1 LKRVAWI
8 AARLSAGCSMIEP
21 TREPAP
27 SEPVPGPGPVPGAT
41 TPSAPLAVS
50 NARTLEEYKA
60 EVAHAILHA
69 NAASTF
75 IGKLPEILRSVV
87 VLQITIDR
95 NGFPFQVRMFRSNGY
110 QDLEARAM
118 QSVRA
123 AALPRPTGSIT
134 GGSGS
139 GTVTFT
145 ETWLFRDDGK
155 FQIRT
160 LAGPQ

>member
-1 LKRVAWI
+1 MRRAAWLVALL
-8 AARLSAGCSMIEP
+8 AAGCSVVEP

-27 SEPVPGPGPVPGAT
+27 VEPGPGPGPGPGTAS
-41 TPSAPLAVS
+41 PSAPLAVS
-50 NARTLEEYKA
+50 NARSLEEYKA

-69 NAASTF
+69 NASSTF
-75 IGKLPEILRSVV
+75 IGKLPEILKSVV

-123 AALPRPTGSIT
+123 AALPRPTGAVT
-134 GGSGS
+134 GGG

-145 ETWLFRDDGK
+145 ETWLFREDGK

>member
-1 LKRVAWI
+1 
-8 AARLSAGCSMIEP
+8 MIEP

-27 SEPVPGPGPVPGAT
+27 VDPGTTPAPWPGPGT
-41 TPSAPLAVS
+41 TAPTPPLAVS
-50 NARTLEEYKA
+50 NARSLEEYKA

-69 NAASTF
+69 NASSTF
-75 IGKLPEILRSVV
+75 IGKLPEILKSVV

-110 QDLEARAM
+110 TDLEARAM

-123 AALPRPTGSIT
+123 AALPRPTGSVT
-134 GGSGS
+134 GGG

-145 ETWLFRDDGK
+145 ETWLFREDGK

-160 LAGPQ
+160 LAGSQ

>member
-1 LKRVAWI
+1 MKRAACVVAVL
-8 AARLSAGCSMIEP
+8 AAGCSMIEP
-21 TREPAP
+21 SREPVPSEPSPGPGATSPAPEPAP
-27 SEPVPGPGPVPGAT
+27 VP
-41 TPSAPLAVS
+41 PLASS
-50 NARTLEEYKA
+50 NARTLDEYKA

-69 NAASTF
+69 NASSTF
-75 IGKLPEILRSVV
+75 IGKLPEILKSVV

-110 QDLEARAM
+110 QDLEARAI

-123 AALPRPTGSIT
+123 AALPKPTGSVT
-134 GGSGS
+134 GGS

>member
-1 LKRVAWI
+1 MRRAAWLVALL
-8 AARLSAGCSMIEP
+8 AAGCSVVEP

-27 SEPVPGPGPVPGAT
+27 VEPGPGTGPGT
-41 TPSAPLAVS
+41 TKPTAPLGVS
-50 NARTLEEYKA
+50 NARTLDEYKA

-69 NAASTF
+69 NAESTF
-75 IGKLPEILRSVV
+75 IGQLPEILKSIV

-95 NGFPFQVRMFRSNGY
+95 NGFPFRVRMFRSNGY

-123 AALPRPTGSIT
+123 AALPRPTGAVT
-134 GGSGS
+134 GGG

>member
-1 LKRVAWI
+1 MKRAAWLVALL
-8 AARLSAGCSMIEP
+8 AAGCAVVEP
-21 TREPAP
+21 TREPP
-27 SEPVPGPGPVPGAT
+27 PVEPGPGPGTVPGTT

-50 NARTLEEYKA
+50 NARTLDEYKA

-75 IGKLPEILRSVV
+75 IGKLPEILKSVV

-118 QSVRA
+118 QSVRS
-123 AALPRPTGSIT
+123 AALPRPTGSVT
-134 GGSGS
+134 GGS

-160 LAGPQ
+160 LAGRQ

>member
-1 LKRVAWI
+1 
-8 AARLSAGCSMIEP
+8 M
-21 TREPAP
+21 
-27 SEPVPGPGPVPGAT
+27 
-41 TPSAPLAVS
+41 S
-50 NARTLEEYKA
+50 NASTLDEYKA

-75 IGKLPEILRSVV
+75 IGKLPEILKSVV

-123 AALPRPTGSIT
+123 AALPRPTGSVT

-139 GTVTFT
+139 VTFT
-145 ETWLFRDDGK
+145 ETWLFREDGK

>member
-1 LKRVAWI
+1 MRRAAWLVALL
-8 AARLSAGCSMIEP
+8 AAGCSVVEP

-27 SEPVPGPGPVPGAT
+27 VEPGPGPSGT
-41 TPSAPLAVS
+41 TPTAPLAVS
-50 NARTLEEYKA
+50 NARTLDEYKA

-69 NAASTF
+69 NADATF
-75 IGKLPEILRSVV
+75 IGRLPEILKSVV
-87 VLQITIDR
+87 VLQITVDR

-123 AALPRPTGSIT
+123 AALPRPTGTVT
-134 GGSGS
+134 GGG

-160 LAGPQ
+160 LAGSQ